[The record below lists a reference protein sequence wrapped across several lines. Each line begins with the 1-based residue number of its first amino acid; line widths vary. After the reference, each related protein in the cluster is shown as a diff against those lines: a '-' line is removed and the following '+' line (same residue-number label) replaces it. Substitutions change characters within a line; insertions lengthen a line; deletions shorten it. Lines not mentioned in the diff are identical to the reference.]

1 MAMKKGPV
9 HPGHFAQAVRLIIA
23 IFYGLAVSSPSWA
36 AFGDDAEKPKA
47 EFTRQADRIAAKLI
61 PRGKSTSVRIE
72 FQTPDAKLL
81 DVEGV
86 DFDAAGQKGLD
97 AKDFRSALFAVKA
110 GGLSPGGEIQVS
122 FSSNYFTQATEL
134 WVLNRTLKT
143 PWMNAN
149 AEHIE
154 RPNRV
159 QELVVTVKDGG
170 PFDRDGTV
178 NGEITLVAGP
188 KDSFWGYAL
197 GTLLIRFFG
206 IFLVLGVLMGG
217 MLLAGLVFQRLG
229 RRAEASKAAPALPPG
244 AEGLEEVADAVA
256 PETATAIGV
265 ALHLHLSAL
274 RAAAVLNLERSDGS
288 SWALQGRSQIMRDR
302 LRAYDRAGRT

>member
-1 MAMKKGPV
+1 MKKGPS
-9 HPGHFAQAVRLIIA
+9 HPGHPAQAVRLIIG
-23 IFYGLAVSSPSWA
+23 ILYVLAVSSPCWA

-47 EFTRQADRIAAKLI
+47 EFTRQGGRIVAKLI
-61 PRGKSTSVRIE
+61 PRGKSTSVLID
-72 FQTPDAKLL
+72 FQTSGGTLL
-81 DVEGV
+81 GVEGV
-86 DFDAAGQKGLD
+86 DFDAAVQKGMD

-110 GGLSPGGEIQVS
+110 GGLAPGGEIKVS
-122 FSSNYFTQATEL
+122 LSSTYFTQATEL
-134 WVLNRTLKT
+134 WVLNRALKT

-217 MLLAGLVFQRLG
+217 MILAGLVFQRLG
-229 RRAEASKAAPALPPG
+229 RRAEASKAAPALPPD
-244 AEGLEEVADAVA
+244 AEELEKVAEAIE

-274 RAAAVLNLERSDGS
+274 RAAAVLNLERPDGS

-302 LRAYDRAGRT
+302 LRAYDRAGRN

>member
-1 MAMKKGPV
+1 MKKEPI
-9 HPGHFAQAVRLIIA
+9 HPGYPIQALRLIIG
-23 IFYGLAVSSPSWA
+23 IICVLAVSSPCGA
-36 AFGDDAEKPKA
+36 AFGDDAENPKA
-47 EFTRQADRIAAKLI
+47 EFTRQGDRVEAKLI

-72 FQTPDAKLL
+72 FQTPGAKLL

-86 DFDAAGQKGLD
+86 DFDAAGQKGMD
-97 AKDFRSALFAVKA
+97 AKDFRSALFAVRA
-110 GGLSPGGEIQVS
+110 DGFSPGTEIKVS

-134 WVLNRTLKT
+134 WVLNRTRQI

-149 AEHIE
+149 AVHIE
-154 RPNRV
+154 QPDRV

-170 PFDRDGTV
+170 PFDSDGAV

-206 IFLVLGVLMGG
+206 IFLMLSVLMLG
-217 MLLAGLVFQRLG
+217 MLLAGLVFQRLA
-229 RRAEASKAAPALPPG
+229 RRAQASKAAPALPPG
-244 AEGLEEVADAVA
+244 AEDLEEVAEAIA

-265 ALHLHLSAL
+265 ALHLHLSAS
-274 RAAAVLNLERSDGS
+274 RAAAVLNLERPDGS

-302 LRAYDRAGRT
+302 LRAYDRAGRN

>member
-1 MAMKKGPV
+1 MKKGPI
-9 HPGHFAQAVRLIIA
+9 HPGHPAQAVRLIIG
-23 IFYGLAVSSPSWA
+23 IFYVLAVSSPCWA

-47 EFTRQADRIAAKLI
+47 EFTRQGDRIVAKLI
-61 PRGKSTSVRIE
+61 PRGKSTSVQIE
-72 FQTPDAKLL
+72 FQTPDARLL
-81 DVEGV
+81 AVEGV
-86 DFDAAGQKGLD
+86 DFDAAGQKGIN
-97 AKDFRSALFAVKA
+97 ARDFRSALFAVKA
-110 GGLSPGGEIQVS
+110 GGLSPGGEIKVS
-122 FSSNYFTQATEL
+122 LSSNYFTQATEL
-134 WVLNRTLKT
+134 WVLNRTRQV

-154 RPNRV
+154 QPDRV
-159 QELVVTVKDGG
+159 QELVVTVADGG
-170 PFDRDGTV
+170 PFDSDGAA

-217 MLLAGLVFQRLG
+217 MILAGLVFQRLG
-229 RRAEASKAAPALPPG
+229 RRAEASKPAPSLQPAVGRP
-244 AEGLEEVADAVA
+244 EEAPEAIE

-274 RAAAVLNLERSDGS
+274 RAATALNLERSEES
-288 SWALQGRSQIMRDR
+288 SWARLGRSQIM
-302 LRAYDRAGRT
+302 LNSQLPYDRAGRR